1 MMALARLPAGVV
13 AAATARRFALAPPHV
28 AAAAV
33 LLRRSPQARA
43 ACSLRD
49 RRAQAGRC
57 VSPAAATLTQP
68 APADALCRS
77 QRTFRAH
84 TALCATAGIVDD
96 VSARIK
102 DAMKSKDV
110 ARLAA
115 LRNMRAALLV
125 TMKDTGAETL
135 DDAKA
140 VETLRKL
147 VKQRVD
153 SIAQYKAG
161 NRTDL
166 VAAEEAELA
175 IINSFLPQLADAA
188 TTEKWVREAIAT
200 LNATKPG
207 DAGKVMGAV
216 IKAHKAEV
224 RPLRCAGHVGFA
236 PDMRV
241 CGDGRLTMR

>member
-1 MMALARLPAGVV
+1 MLALARLPAGVV
-13 AAATARRFALAPPHV
+13 AVATARRFALAPPHAV
-28 AAAAV
+28 AAAV
-33 LLRRSPQARA
+33 LLRRTPQARA
-43 ACSLRD
+43 TCSLRG
-49 RRAQAGRC
+49 RRALAGVLRRP
-57 VSPAAATLTQP
+57 SSRNPDS
-68 APADALCRS
+68 APADVCSVGPRCVCSVAP
-77 QRTFRAH
+77 QRAFHIRGPVF
-84 TALCATAGIVDD
+84 ATAGIVDD

-102 DAMKSKDV
+102 DAMKAKDT

-153 SIAQYKAG
+153 SITQYKAAS
-161 NRTDL
+161 REDL

-188 TTEKWVREAIAT
+188 TTEKWVREAIAA
-200 LNATKPG
+200 LNASKPG

-224 RPLRCAGHVGFA
+224 RPLRCARQYA
-236 PDMRV
+236 A
-241 CGDGRLTMR
+241 

>member
-1 MMALARLPAGVV
+1 MLALARLPAGVV
-13 AAATARRFALAPPHV
+13 AAATARRFALVPGSKHYV

-33 LLRRSPQARA
+33 LLRRAPQARA
-43 ACSLRD
+43 ACSLCD
-49 RRAQAGRC
+49 RRALAGLLRRP
-57 VSPAAATLTQP
+57 SSRNPDS
-68 APADALCRS
+68 APAHVRSSAL
-77 QRTFRAH
+77 QRAFHIRGPVF
-84 TALCATAGIVDD
+84 ATAGIVDD

-102 DAMKSKDV
+102 DAMKAKDT

-153 SIAQYKAG
+153 SITQYKAAS
-161 NRTDL
+161 RDDL

-188 TTEKWVREAIAT
+188 TTEKWVREAIAA
-200 LNATKPG
+200 LNASKPG

-224 RPLRCAGHVGFA
+224 RPLRCSAHVGYASDECFA
-236 PDMRV
+236 TA
-241 CGDGRLTMR
+241 G